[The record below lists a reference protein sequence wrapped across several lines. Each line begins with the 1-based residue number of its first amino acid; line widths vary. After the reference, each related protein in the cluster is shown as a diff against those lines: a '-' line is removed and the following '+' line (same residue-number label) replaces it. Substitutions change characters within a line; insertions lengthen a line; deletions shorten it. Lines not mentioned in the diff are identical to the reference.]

1 MKTVQKH
8 SKKRDAILQ
17 VIRSTD
23 SHPSAEWI
31 YSQVKPI
38 YPDIS
43 LGTVYRNLALFEETG
58 EVIAVATVDGQKR
71 YDATADPH
79 THFICECCNSVI
91 DVETPQPFAEMY
103 KALRKVHGLEANH
116 HSLTFYGKCDKCR
129 NGEN

>member
-23 SHPSAEWI
+23 CHPSAEWI

-71 YDATADPH
+71 YDATSEAH

-91 DVETPQPFAEMY
+91 DVETPQPFEEMY
-103 KALRKVHGLEANH
+103 KSLGKEYGLKASY
-116 HSLTFYGKCDKCR
+116 HSLTFYGKCDKCQ
-129 NGEN
+129 NQN

>member
-17 VIRSTD
+17 ALRSTD
-23 SHPSAEWI
+23 CHPSAEWV
-31 YSQVKPI
+31 YNQVKPV

-79 THFICECCNSVI
+79 THFICEDCHSVI

-103 KALRKVHGLEANH
+103 KALRNQHGLKASH
-116 HSLTFYGKCDKCR
+116 HSLTFYGKCDKCQ
-129 NGEN
+129 NSN